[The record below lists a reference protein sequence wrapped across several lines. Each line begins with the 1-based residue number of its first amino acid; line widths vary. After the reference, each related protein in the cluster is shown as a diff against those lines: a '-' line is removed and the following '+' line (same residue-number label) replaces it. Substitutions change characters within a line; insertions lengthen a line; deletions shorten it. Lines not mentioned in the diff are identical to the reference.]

1 MSTDFQENNYTIE
14 ELNLPISISH
24 VISKEKTALTYTFTQ
39 ISMKYMYFLEEIL
52 ITLRVTSESIWF
64 AEML

>member
-14 ELNLPISISH
+14 ELICPSVSPM
-24 VISKEKTALTYTFTQ
+24 SFQKEKTALTYTFTQ

>member
-24 VISKEKTALTYTFTQ
+24 VISKGEDCSDLHIHSDQY
-39 ISMKYMYFLEEIL
+39 EIYVL
-52 ITLRVTSESIWF
+52 GNCETHDVRL
-64 AEML
+64 